1 MIVIAPGVP
10 SGTTNGPSGHGSRIA
25 KYGPTVWEGVIPG
38 TVAPLL
44 FYSNTVASRPRSTMS
59 QW

>member
-10 SGTTNGPSGHGSRIA
+10 SGTTKGPSSQGSRML

-38 TVAPLL
+38 TVVPPS
-44 FYSNTVASRPRSTMS
+44 YSKAVASRPRSTMS